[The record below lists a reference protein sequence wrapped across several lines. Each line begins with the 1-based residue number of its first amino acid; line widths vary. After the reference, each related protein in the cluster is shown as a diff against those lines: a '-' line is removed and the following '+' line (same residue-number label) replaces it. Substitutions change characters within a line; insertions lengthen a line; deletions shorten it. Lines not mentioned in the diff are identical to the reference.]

1 MKKFLVLMLAL
12 VFTSPAGWAGS
23 NSHPVYNA
31 SERVYNDVIY
41 GDHEESDVEEE
52 VDSFANSVTVND
64 GIFND
69 DIIGGESEHGDAY
82 QNELHINGGTFNSA
96 SDLKAGYSHSGDAT
110 ENLVRLNGV
119 TLQGSVTAGDGSI
132 NSTDNELTI
141 ENSTINHNASA
152 ENQAVIAG
160 RGYSGEVTNNNLN
173 ITSNSVVDTT
183 AAAGYSDGGAA
194 VSYNTVT
201 VSGGSRLG
209 NTSGSSAVYGGYA
222 TEGDSF
228 HNQITLEDAGTV
240 ASDLYGGYSDTGAAE
255 YNLVLVEQS
264 GDISGAVYGGYTA
277 SGTQAYEN
285 EVRLNGGQASGIV
298 AGGWAEGEGNAVNN
312 SVTVGADAVLGSAA
326 SVYGGYA
333 AQGEVSGN
341 TVTMAS
347 ASAGEEAYGGY
358 AAAGTASNNSLSVS
372 GATSGGH
379 TLAGGYA
386 EAGTAS
392 NNTLTISNSTLTDG
406 NLFYGAYG
414 ATGVSGNRL
423 NVSASTLTGDLYG
436 GWAHSGAASG
446 NSVSVSGGKVT
457 GVVYGGYTKEGEASG
472 NTVELNNVTVTGDVY
487 GGYAFSAP
495 TSEEDPNTPADT
507 VTNNNTGI
515 LSGNTVVNGDFYGG
529 NGTVASGNT
538 LLLRNYTGKIK
549 AINAFDNVTIYGLNS
564 DVTFDA
570 EVAGGVNVELYGKP
584 SELSQTLARTQA
596 NTVLTLNRN
605 VLGAYA
611 YTIEGVQNGG
621 YTDWNVQGRYD
632 NELAKPYAQ
641 AQLAGLTLAT
651 LGDDML
657 ADAFDEAV
665 KLKTDNDS
673 FGGVQYYDNSYDTG
687 SGFDMQSLVA
697 QFGHWYKPGE
707 AVWGWF
713 AQYAH
718 GHYSTDPKDAT
729 GDIDTFGVGAFGLLP
744 YSDEGHLEAV
754 LRAGYQT
761 GDFNSDE
768 LSSNLDK
775 DGFYGGLSAGI
786 VQNVSLLQFYG
797 KVNWLYLAGDNV
809 HDNLDQHI
817 DFDAV
822 QSLTGKVGAKLNFGT
837 LANKYK
843 PYIGVAGI
851 YELDGDSNVSVDG
864 HKVSDAELQGL
875 TGQAEIGVTYENY
888 NAMLPMKSSLSVF
901 GLTGQTEGWGA
912 NVRLA
917 FSF

>member
-23 NSHPVYNA
+23 NNHRVYNA
-31 SERVYNDVIY
+31 SEQIYDNVIY

-119 TLQGSVTAGDGSI
+119 TLQGNITAGDGAV
-132 NSTDNELTI
+132 NATDNELI
-141 ENSTINHNASA
+141 ISNSTVNYNTSA
-152 ENQAVIAG
+152 ANQVIAG
-160 RGYSGEVTNNNLN
+160 KGYSGEVTNNNLT

-222 TEGDSF
+222 AEGDSF

-264 GDISGAVYGGYTA
+264 GDISGAVYGGY
-277 SGTQAYEN
+277 
-285 EVRLNGGQASGIV
+285 
-298 AGGWAEGEGNAVNN
+298 
-312 SVTVGADAVLGSAA
+312 
-326 SVYGGYA
+326 A

-379 TLAGGYA
+379 RLAGGYA

-392 NNTLTISNSTLTDG
+392 NNTLTISNSTLAGG

-423 NVSASTLTGDLYG
+423 NVSASTLTGSLYG

-457 GVVYGGYTKEGEASG
+457 GVVYGGYTNEGEASG
-472 NTVELNNVTVTGDVY
+472 NTVELNNVEVTGNVY
-487 GGYAFSAP
+487 GGYAASAP
-495 TSEEDPNTPADT
+495 ASAEDPNTPADT
-507 VTNNNTGI
+507 VTNNNTVI
-515 LSGNTVVNGDFYGG
+515 LSGNTVVFGDFYGG

-538 LLLRNYTGKIK
+538 LLLRNYTGKIN

-641 AQLAGLTLAT
+641 AQLAGLALAT

>member
-1 MKKFLVLMLAL
+1 MKKFLVLTLAL
-12 VFTSPAGWAGS
+12 VFTSPAGWAGT

-31 SERVYNDVIY
+31 SEQIYDNVIY

-52 VDSFANSVTVND
+52 VDSFVNSVTVND
-64 GIFND
+64 GIFNN

-119 TLQGSVTAGDGSI
+119 TLQGNVTAGDGAV
-132 NSTDNELTI
+132 NATDNELI
-141 ENSTINHNASA
+141 ISNSTVNYNTSA
-152 ENQAVIAG
+152 ANQVIAG
-160 RGYSGEVTNNNLN
+160 KGYSGEVTNNNLT

-222 TEGDSF
+222 AEGDSF
-228 HNQITLEDAGTV
+228 HNQITLEDAGTI

-264 GDISGAVYGGYTA
+264 GDISGAVYGGY
-277 SGTQAYEN
+277 
-285 EVRLNGGQASGIV
+285 
-298 AGGWAEGEGNAVNN
+298 
-312 SVTVGADAVLGSAA
+312 
-326 SVYGGYA
+326 A

-347 ASAGEEAYGGY
+347 ASAGKEAYGGY
-358 AAAGTASNNSLSVS
+358 AAAGTASDNSLSVS

-392 NNTLTISNSTLTDG
+392 NNTLTISNSTLTGG

-446 NSVSVSGGKVT
+446 NSVSVSGGTVSGK
-457 GVVYGGYTKEGEASG
+457 VYGGYTNEGEASG
-472 NTVELNNVTVTGDVY
+472 NTVELNNVTVNGDVY
-487 GGYAFSAP
+487 GGYAASAP
-495 TSEEDPNTPADT
+495 ASEEDPDTPADT
-507 VTNNNTGI
+507 VTNNNTVI
-515 LSGNTVVNGDFYGG
+515 LSGNTVVNGNFYGG
-529 NGTVASGNT
+529 NGTVATGNS
-538 LLLRNYTGKIK
+538 LLLRNYTGKIN

>member
-1 MKKFLVLMLAL
+1 M
-12 VFTSPAGWAGS
+12 
-23 NSHPVYNA
+23 
-31 SERVYNDVIY
+31 
-41 GDHEESDVEEE
+41 
-52 VDSFANSVTVND
+52 
-64 GIFND
+64 
-69 DIIGGESEHGDAY
+69 
-82 QNELHINGGTFNSA
+82 
-96 SDLKAGYSHSGDAT
+96 
-110 ENLVRLNGV
+110 
-119 TLQGSVTAGDGSI
+119 
-132 NSTDNELTI
+132 
-141 ENSTINHNASA
+141 
-152 ENQAVIAG
+152 
-160 RGYSGEVTNNNLN
+160 
-173 ITSNSVVDTT
+173 
-183 AAAGYSDGGAA
+183 
-194 VSYNTVT
+194 
-201 VSGGSRLG
+201 
-209 NTSGSSAVYGGYA
+209 
-222 TEGDSF
+222 
-228 HNQITLEDAGTV
+228 
-240 ASDLYGGYSDTGAAE
+240 
-255 YNLVLVEQS
+255 
-264 GDISGAVYGGYTA
+264 
-277 SGTQAYEN
+277 
-285 EVRLNGGQASGIV
+285 
-298 AGGWAEGEGNAVNN
+298 
-312 SVTVGADAVLGSAA
+312 
-326 SVYGGYA
+326 
-333 AQGEVSGN
+333 
-341 TVTMAS
+341 
-347 ASAGEEAYGGY
+347 
-358 AAAGTASNNSLSVS
+358 
-372 GATSGGH
+372 
-379 TLAGGYA
+379 
-386 EAGTAS
+386 
-392 NNTLTISNSTLTDG
+392 
-406 NLFYGAYG
+406 
-414 ATGVSGNRL
+414 ATG
-423 NVSASTLTGDLYG
+423 
-436 GWAHSGAASG
+436 
-446 NSVSVSGGKVT
+446 NS
-457 GVVYGGYTKEGEASG
+457 
-472 NTVELNNVTVTGDVY
+472 
-487 GGYAFSAP
+487 
-495 TSEEDPNTPADT
+495 
-507 VTNNNTGI
+507 
-515 LSGNTVVNGDFYGG
+515 
-529 NGTVASGNT
+529 
-538 LLLRNYTGKIK
+538 LLLRNYTGKIN

-822 QSLTGKVGAKLNFGT
+822 QSLTGKVGAKLNFGM

>member
-1 MKKFLVLMLAL
+1 MKKFLVLTLAL

-23 NSHPVYNA
+23 NNHLPPYNE
-31 SERVYNDVIY
+31 SEQIYDKVIY
-41 GDHEESDVEEE
+41 GDHEESDLEEE

-64 GIFND
+64 GIFNN

-119 TLQGSVTAGDGSI
+119 TLQGNVTAGEGSV
-132 NSTDNELTI
+132 NAADNELI
-141 ENSTINHNASA
+141 ISNSTVNYNTSA
-152 ENQAVIAG
+152 ANQVIAG
-160 RGYSGEVTNNNLN
+160 KGYSGEVTNNNLT

-222 TEGDSF
+222 AEGDSF

-264 GDISGAVYGGYTA
+264 GDISGAVYGGY
-277 SGTQAYEN
+277 
-285 EVRLNGGQASGIV
+285 
-298 AGGWAEGEGNAVNN
+298 
-312 SVTVGADAVLGSAA
+312 
-326 SVYGGYA
+326 A

-347 ASAGEEAYGGY
+347 ASAGEEAFGGY
-358 AAAGTASNNSLSVS
+358 AAAGTASDNSLSVS

-379 TLAGGYA
+379 RLAGGYA

-423 NVSASTLTGDLYG
+423 NVSASTLTGSLYG

-457 GVVYGGYTKEGEASG
+457 GVVYGGYTNEGEASG
-472 NTVELNNVTVTGDVY
+472 NTVELNNVTVNGDVY
-487 GGYAFSAP
+487 GGYAASAP
-495 TSEEDPNTPADT
+495 ASEEDPDTPADT
-507 VTNNNTGI
+507 VTNNNTVI
-515 LSGNTVVNGDFYGG
+515 LSGNTVVNGNFYGG
-529 NGTVASGNT
+529 NGTVATGNS
-538 LLLRNYTGKIK
+538 LLLRNYTGKIN

-687 SGFDMQSLVA
+687 SGFDMQSLAV

>member
-1 MKKFLVLMLAL
+1 
-12 VFTSPAGWAGS
+12 
-23 NSHPVYNA
+23 
-31 SERVYNDVIY
+31 
-41 GDHEESDVEEE
+41 
-52 VDSFANSVTVND
+52 
-64 GIFND
+64 
-69 DIIGGESEHGDAY
+69 
-82 QNELHINGGTFNSA
+82 
-96 SDLKAGYSHSGDAT
+96 
-110 ENLVRLNGV
+110 
-119 TLQGSVTAGDGSI
+119 
-132 NSTDNELTI
+132 
-141 ENSTINHNASA
+141 
-152 ENQAVIAG
+152 
-160 RGYSGEVTNNNLN
+160 
-173 ITSNSVVDTT
+173 
-183 AAAGYSDGGAA
+183 
-194 VSYNTVT
+194 
-201 VSGGSRLG
+201 
-209 NTSGSSAVYGGYA
+209 
-222 TEGDSF
+222 
-228 HNQITLEDAGTV
+228 
-240 ASDLYGGYSDTGAAE
+240 
-255 YNLVLVEQS
+255 
-264 GDISGAVYGGYTA
+264 
-277 SGTQAYEN
+277 
-285 EVRLNGGQASGIV
+285 
-298 AGGWAEGEGNAVNN
+298 
-312 SVTVGADAVLGSAA
+312 
-326 SVYGGYA
+326 
-333 AQGEVSGN
+333 
-341 TVTMAS
+341 
-347 ASAGEEAYGGY
+347 
-358 AAAGTASNNSLSVS
+358 
-372 GATSGGH
+372 
-379 TLAGGYA
+379 
-386 EAGTAS
+386 
-392 NNTLTISNSTLTDG
+392 
-406 NLFYGAYG
+406 
-414 ATGVSGNRL
+414 
-423 NVSASTLTGDLYG
+423 
-436 GWAHSGAASG
+436 
-446 NSVSVSGGKVT
+446 
-457 GVVYGGYTKEGEASG
+457 
-472 NTVELNNVTVTGDVY
+472 
-487 GGYAFSAP
+487 
-495 TSEEDPNTPADT
+495 
-507 VTNNNTGI
+507 
-515 LSGNTVVNGDFYGG
+515 
-529 NGTVASGNT
+529 
-538 LLLRNYTGKIK
+538 
-549 AINAFDNVTIYGLNS
+549 
-564 DVTFDA
+564 
-570 EVAGGVNVELYGKP
+570 
-584 SELSQTLARTQA
+584 
-596 NTVLTLNRN
+596 
-605 VLGAYA
+605 
-611 YTIEGVQNGG
+611 
-621 YTDWNVQGRYD
+621 
-632 NELAKPYAQ
+632 
-641 AQLAGLTLAT
+641 
-651 LGDDML
+651 ML

>member
-23 NSHPVYNA
+23 NNHLPPYNE
-31 SERVYNDVIY
+31 SEQIYDNVIY

-119 TLQGSVTAGDGSI
+119 TLQGNVTAGEGSV
-132 NSTDNELTI
+132 NATDNELI
-141 ENSTINHNASA
+141 ISNSTVNYNTSA
-152 ENQAVIAG
+152 ANQVIAG
-160 RGYSGEVTNNNLN
+160 KGYSGEVTNNNLT

-222 TEGDSF
+222 AEGDSF

-264 GDISGAVYGGYTA
+264 GDISGAVYGGY
-277 SGTQAYEN
+277 
-285 EVRLNGGQASGIV
+285 
-298 AGGWAEGEGNAVNN
+298 
-312 SVTVGADAVLGSAA
+312 
-326 SVYGGYA
+326 A

-347 ASAGEEAYGGY
+347 ASAGKEAYGGY
-358 AAAGTASNNSLSVS
+358 AVAGTTGNNSLSVS

-392 NNTLTISNSTLTDG
+392 NNTLTISNSTLADG

-446 NSVSVSGGKVT
+446 NSVSVSGGTVSGK
-457 GVVYGGYTKEGEASG
+457 VYGGYTNEGEASG
-472 NTVELNNVTVTGDVY
+472 NTVELNNVTVNGDVY
-487 GGYAFSAP
+487 GGYAASAP
-495 TSEEDPNTPADT
+495 ASEEDPNTPADT
-507 VTNNNTGI
+507 VTNNNTVI
-515 LSGNTVVNGDFYGG
+515 LSGNTVVYGNFYGG
-529 NGTVASGNT
+529 NGTVATGNS
-538 LLLRNYTGKIK
+538 LLLRNYTGKIN

>member
-1 MKKFLVLMLAL
+1 MKKFLVLTLAL

-31 SERVYNDVIY
+31 SEQIYDNVIY
-41 GDHEESDVEEE
+41 GDHEESELEEE

-64 GIFND
+64 GIFNN

-119 TLQGSVTAGDGSI
+119 TLQGNITAGDGAV
-132 NSTDNELTI
+132 NATDNELI
-141 ENSTINHNASA
+141 ISNSTVNYNTSA
-152 ENQAVIAG
+152 ANQVIAG
-160 RGYSGEVTNNNLN
+160 KGYSGEVTNNNLN

-183 AAAGYSDGGAA
+183 AAAGYSDGGAD

-201 VSGGSRLG
+201 VDGGSQLN
-209 NTSGSSAVYGGYA
+209 NTGGSNAVYGGYA

-228 HNQITLEDAGTV
+228 HNQITLENAGTV

-298 AGGWAEGEGNAVNN
+298 AGGWAEGEGDSVNN
-312 SVTVGADAVLGSAA
+312 SVTVGADAVLGSAV

-379 TLAGGYA
+379 RLAGGHA

-392 NNTLTISNSTLTDG
+392 NNTLTISNSTLTGG

-423 NVSASTLTGDLYG
+423 NVSASTLTGSLYG

-446 NSVSVSGGKVT
+446 NSVSVSGGTVSGK
-457 GVVYGGYTKEGEASG
+457 VYGGYTNEGEASG
-472 NTVELNNVTVTGDVY
+472 NTVELNNVEVTGDVY
-487 GGYAFSAP
+487 GGYAAAAP
-495 TSEEDPNTPADT
+495 VSEEDPDTPADI
-507 VTNNNTGI
+507 VTNNNTVI
-515 LSGNTVVNGDFYGG
+515 LSGNTTISGILSGG
-529 NGTVASGNT
+529 NGNVTEGNS
-538 LLLRNYTGKIK
+538 LLLRNYTGTLEDLST
-549 AINAFDNVTIYGLNS
+549 FDNVTIYGLNS
-564 DVTFDA
+564 SVKFKED
-570 EVAGGVNVELYGKP
+570 VAGGINVQLYGRP
-584 SELSQTLARTQA
+584 SEELQTIATTPGNTELRLSS
-596 NTVLTLNRN
+596 NI
-605 VLGAYA
+605 LGAYS
-611 YTIEGVQNGG
+611 YTLENAAGG
-621 YTDWNVQGRYD
+621 SGQSWSVRGHYEND
-632 NELAKPYAQ
+632 LAKPYAQ

-651 LGDDML
+651 LGDEML
-657 ADAFDEAV
+657 AEAFNEAV
-665 KLKTDNDS
+665 KLKTDNNS
-673 FGGVQYYDNSYDTG
+673 FGGVQYYDNSYETG
-687 SGFDMQSLVA
+687 SGFDMQSLAVQA
-697 QFGHWYKPGE
+697 GHWYKPGDMT
-707 AVWGWF
+707 WGWF

-718 GHYSTDPKDAT
+718 GHYSVDPRDAT
-729 GDIDTFGVGAFGLLP
+729 GGIDTFGLGGFALLP
-744 YSDEGHLEAV
+744 YSEEGHFEAV

-761 GDFNSDE
+761 GDFESDE
-768 LSSNLDK
+768 LSSNLERK
-775 DGFYGGLSAGI
+775 GFYGGLSAGI
-786 VQNVSLLQFYG
+786 VQNLSLFQLYG
-797 KVNWLYLAGDNV
+797 KINWLYLAGDDV
-809 HDNLDQHI
+809 YDNLGQDV

-822 QSLTGKVGAKLNFGT
+822 QSLSGKFGARLNLGT
-837 LANKYK
+837 VAKYYK
-843 PYIGVAGI
+843 PYIGVSGI
-851 YELDGDSNVSVDG
+851 YEMDGDSSVSVDG
-864 HKVSDAELQGL
+864 HNVSGVDLGGL
-875 TGQAEIGVTYENY
+875 TGQAEIGVTYEKVDP
-888 NAMLPMKSSLSVF
+888 MLPVKASLALF
-901 GLTGQTEGWGA
+901 GLTGQVEGFGG
-912 NVRLA
+912 NVYLT